1 MQTRTSHRFI
11 KLRWCCI
18 CNLVLFIF
26 LFTLQANATTYYV
39 NSRSGNDDNTGAT
52 KEAAWKSLKN
62 LSRKFLPGDNVLFAR
77 GSSYTGG
84 FVLTSSGTAT
94 KPIVFS
100 SYSVESDVILKTP
113 RKELA
118 PIFEKYG
125 AGPAP
130 SFTNPDWNV
139 LNGNIFRVEGSYIV
153 IDGLYFHDN
162 TNPPSSDHKNKNVQK
177 LGAVY
182 LALGTHHNVVKNCEF
197 FHTPVGIK
205 VKGTHNL
212 ISRNYLHDATE
223 MMAHSWGPIAIMI
236 VSGQNEISFNRIS
249 RLKN

>member
-1 MQTRTSHRFI
+1 MRTRTSRRFI

-26 LFTLQANATTYYV
+26 FLNLQANATTYYV
-39 NSRSGNDDNTGAT
+39 NSRFGNDDNTGAT

-84 FVLTSSGTAT
+84 FVFTSSGTAT

-100 SYSVESDVILKTP
+100 SYSVEADVILKTP

-130 SFTNPDWNV
+130 SFTNPV
-139 LNGNIFRVEGSYIV
+139 L
-153 IDGLYFHDN
+153 L
-162 TNPPSSDHKNKNVQK
+162 
-177 LGAVY
+177 
-182 LALGTHHNVVKNCEF
+182 
-197 FHTPVGIK
+197 
-205 VKGTHNL
+205 
-212 ISRNYLHDATE
+212 
-223 MMAHSWGPIAIMI
+223 
-236 VSGQNEISFNRIS
+236 
-249 RLKN
+249 RLLQTLTGMY